1 MYCAFTTARWAPAVA
16 QRFGFDNVR
25 SAVELAAPWFIGAA
39 SGLDVVGTFS
49 VGQSSFMVGAM
60 RVAPGSELDGLQ
72 MSELSTETR
81 VIAFTRHDAAG
92 PELRPRRD
100 HRLCAGD
107 TVYLVGPY
115 RELLATLRRGL
126 PPRQPATDEER
137 LGDNHEAQA
146 VPLDVSRQAKTG

>member
-1 MYCAFTTARWAPAVA
+1 
-16 QRFGFDNVR
+16 
-25 SAVELAAPWFIGAA
+25 
-39 SGLDVVGTFS
+39 
-49 VGQSSFMVGAM
+49 MVGAM

-72 MSELSTETR
+72 MSELSTQIR
-81 VIAFTRHDAAG
+81 VIAFTRQDAAV
-92 PELRPRRD
+92 ELRPRRD
-100 HRLCAGD
+100 DRLCAGD

-146 VPLDVSRQAKTG
+146 LTLNVSRQAKTG